1 MSTTIRVEG
10 LRETEARLAEIGVK
24 IRPGL
29 LSSTRAGAKVLQA
42 AIRAEAPVGKTHNL
56 QDSVRLQSSHTR
68 RTGFTGHVVGPF
80 GSGSQ
85 HRGLVIFGHN
95 IKGHAHSLFGAR
107 LNPKQFGYQ
116 RVGGKNRTASNHFV
130 SRGRDRA
137 EAAAMAATEVAA
149 ARAIER
155 AVARV
160 AR

>member
-1 MSTTIRVEG
+1 MSMTIRVEG

-29 LSSTRAGAKVLQA
+29 LASTRAGAKVLQA
-42 AIRAEAPVGKTHNL
+42 AIGAEAPVGKTHNL
-56 QDSVRLQSSHTR
+56 QNSVRLKSSHTK

-80 GSGSQ
+80 GPGSQ

-95 IKGHAHSLFGAR
+95 IKGHAHSVLGVRLDTKRFGH
-107 LNPKQFGYQ
+107 Q
-116 RVGGKNRTASNHFV
+116 RVGGKTRTASNHFV
-130 SRGRDRA
+130 SRGRDRV

-155 AVARV
+155 AVKRV